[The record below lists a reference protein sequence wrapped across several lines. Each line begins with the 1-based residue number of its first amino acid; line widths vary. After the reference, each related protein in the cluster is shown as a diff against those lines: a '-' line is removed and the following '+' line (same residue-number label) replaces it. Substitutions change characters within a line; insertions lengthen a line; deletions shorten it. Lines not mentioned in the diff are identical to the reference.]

1 MINRIVMVG
10 VVSLLLLVPGSS
22 SPGQPDRLGTSES
35 LGAEKTSGCQSEVE
49 RLKAELERVRGG
61 GR

>member
-1 MINRIVMVG
+1 MINRVVLGG

-22 SPGQPDRLGTSES
+22 PGQIDRLRTNES
-35 LGAEKTSGCQSEVE
+35 LSVEKTSGCVSEVE

-61 GR
+61 SR

>member
-1 MINRIVMVG
+1 MIKRIGLVG
-10 VVSLLLLVPGSS
+10 VLGLLLLLPGS
-22 SPGQPDRLGTSES
+22 SPGQLDRLQVGES
-35 LGAEKTSGCQSEVE
+35 LGAEKISGCVSEVE

>member
-1 MINRIVMVG
+1 MINRIVLVG
-10 VVSLLLLVPGSS
+10 VVSLLLLLPGS
-22 SPGQPDRLGTSES
+22 SPGQLDRLRTGES
-35 LGAEKTSGCQSEVE
+35 LGVEKTSGCLSEVE